1 MRSMASWEMR
11 KYHLYVVFYLAM
23 DWNEM
28 KFISTKT
35 EENTTDKKYKAPESG
50 GQAQQIQATLPPE
63 RSRSRLKPKE
73 TFPAAGK

>member
-1 MRSMASWEMR
+1 
-11 KYHLYVVFYLAM
+11 
-23 DWNEM
+23 M

-73 TFPAAGK
+73 TFPEGFLG